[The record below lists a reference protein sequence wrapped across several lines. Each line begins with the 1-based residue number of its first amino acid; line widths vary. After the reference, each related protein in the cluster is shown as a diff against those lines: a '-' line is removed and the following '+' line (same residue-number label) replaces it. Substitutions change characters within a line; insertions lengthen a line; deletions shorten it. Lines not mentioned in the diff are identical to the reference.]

1 MEKLLFYI
9 HGSSPVQRF
18 AAEHLARRGISI
30 AQEPG
35 PEVTHVLLGVPSF
48 DPAGQLK
55 GGGTVSELLAHC
67 GPDVTVIGGNLD
79 GPAFQGQK
87 VLDLLKN
94 ETYLCK
100 NAAITADCAL
110 TIGAQALPV
119 VLPGCPVLIL
129 GWGRIGKCLA
139 QRLRALGA
147 DVAVA
152 ARKPGDRAMLKAL
165 GCRTEDPAALRH
177 GLIRYRLIYNT
188 VPAPVLGE
196 EAVALCREDCVLVEL
211 ASRPG
216 IASNRVISARG
227 LPGKDAPGSSGALI
241 AETILS
247 HLAEKEHAL

>member
-9 HGSSPVQRF
+9 HGSSPVQRSS
-18 AAEHLARRGISI
+18 AEHLARRGISI
-30 AQEPG
+30 AREPG
-35 PEVTHVLLGVPSF
+35 PAVTHVLLGVPSF

-55 GGGTVSELLAHC
+55 GGGRVSELLERC
-67 GPDVTVIGGNLD
+67 SPDVTVIGGGLS
-79 GPAFQGQK
+79 GPEFQGCK
-87 VLDLLKN
+87 VLDLLEN
-94 ETYLCK
+94 EGYLCK

-110 TIGAQALPV
+110 TVGAQALPV

-139 QRLRALGA
+139 QRLRALRA

-152 ARKPGDRAMLKAL
+152 ARKPGDRAMLNAL
-165 GCRTEDPAALRH
+165 GYRTEDPATLRQ

-188 VPAPVLGE
+188 VPAPVLGP
-196 EAVALCREDCVLVEL
+196 EAVALCRDDCVLVEL

-216 IASNRVISARG
+216 MDSERVISARG

-241 AETILS
+241 AETILA
-247 HLAEKEHAL
+247 HLAEKEYPL